1 MKGEHKINTLQGQ
14 KKAWLF
20 FSFFF
25 MQLGIS
31 ASKRIQKA
39 QNTESHTGLLL
50 LFVNVLEPY
59 QFPLVFCGGVISKL

>member
-14 KKAWLF
+14 KKARLF
-20 FSFFF
+20 FHFF
-25 MQLGIS
+25 MQLSIS

-50 LFVNVLEPY
+50 LFVKVLELY